1 MIALYFLSEYWRM
14 FFSLSFL
21 LASTPWTCQKSE
33 EFMLPFIP
41 FSGNKR
47 IAGLDIGSSSLK
59 LVEIADGPEGYSLL
73 NFTQLPLPRGVIT
86 EGLINDPLVLTG
98 KIKELIK
105 QSGCKARK
113 VVTSLSG
120 YSVILKKIGFPAMD
134 EESLRE
140 LISDEIEKYLPFGDM
155 KEVNFDFQ
163 ILGDSEAGPGQM
175 EVLLAAA
182 KKEVVIGYIEAIQKA
197 GLEVVIMDVDSFAL
211 ETMYEENY
219 DFGPDDVVI
228 LVNIGASMTNI
239 NVLRGGMSIFT
250 RDFSV
255 GGNSITEYI
264 RDKRGLSLEEAEKIK
279 LGLLKQKGES
289 TAGDDVDHC
298 AESLLLEIE
307 RSVDYFRSTYPG
319 KYIKQVLLCGGSAK
333 YPGMDSILMQR
344 LNIAC
349 EIANPFKNIGYDR
362 KVFGPSDIENIGPQA
377 AVGVGLAL
385 RRVGDK

>member
-1 MIALYFLSEYWRM
+1 
-14 FFSLSFL
+14 
-21 LASTPWTCQKSE
+21 
-33 EFMLPFIP
+33 MLPFIS
-41 FSGNKR
+41 FSGNKK

-59 LVEIADGPEGYSLL
+59 LVEIADGPEGYSLAG
-73 NFTQLPLPRGVIT
+73 FTQLPLPRGVIT

-98 KIKELIK
+98 KIKELVK
-105 QSGCKARK
+105 QSGCKARN

-120 YSVILKKIGFPAMD
+120 YSVILKKIGFPVMD

-182 KKEVVIGYIEAIQKA
+182 KKEVVISYIEAIQKA

-239 NVLRGGMSIFT
+239 NVLRGGVSIFT
-250 RDFSV
+250 RDFSL

-264 RDKRGLSLEEAEKIK
+264 RDKRGLSLEEAEKMK
-279 LGLLKQKGES
+279 LGIWKQKGES
-289 TAGDDVDHC
+289 PAGDDMDHC

-333 YPGMDSILMQR
+333 YPGMDTTLMQR

-362 KVFGPSDIENIGPQA
+362 KIFNPSDLEDIGPQA